1 MSAHAYG
8 VQCFTR
14 KILICNESKAEINA
28 REIHVHL
35 QTTKFQEK
43 NFVPGVLVHVV
54 KSFMHL
60 LL

>member
-1 MSAHAYG
+1 MFIY
-8 VQCFTR
+8 
-14 KILICNESKAEINA
+14 K
-28 REIHVHL
+28 L
-35 QTTKFQEK
+35 QNLKN

>member
-1 MSAHAYG
+1 MFIY
-8 VQCFTR
+8 
-14 KILICNESKAEINA
+14 K
-28 REIHVHL
+28 L
-35 QTTKFQEK
+35 QNFKKK